1 MLFLGSVTPDV
12 TPNLT
17 NGLNMGFA
25 GRLLIK
31 LSGVRVPDGSLP
43 ESIAFMRLS
52 GIFLFS
58 EISKKSP
65 KMT

>member
-17 NGLNMGFA
+17 NGLNTGFA

-43 ESIAFMRLS
+43 VKSLKCWLR
-52 GIFLFS
+52 GISFS
-58 EISKKSP
+58 
-65 KMT
+65 